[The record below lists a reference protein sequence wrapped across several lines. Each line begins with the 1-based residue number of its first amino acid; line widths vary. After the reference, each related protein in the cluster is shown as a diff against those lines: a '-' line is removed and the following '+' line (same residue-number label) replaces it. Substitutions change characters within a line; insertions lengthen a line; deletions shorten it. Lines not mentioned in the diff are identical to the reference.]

1 MAPGRHA
8 SHLAVALVLVAAAWL
23 AGGCA
28 SGGGA
33 WQPAPGAQ
41 PGPRPAPEGVTP
53 VAVELAYTFDNV
65 RNADYFPFDGLAGVA
80 WGDDGTLVVC
90 DESRGKVHGL
100 DPRTQ
105 TWYEFDAP
113 NVRPYRPVAAKVDGF
128 KVLVLDIGSRSLYRF
143 DLGGVYQD
151 RIVDFNAIDPAYD
164 TVPGSFDVDLD
175 GRVVVT
181 DGGEDQVL
189 VLDSFLALQS
199 RVGQPGPH
207 DEQFAEP
214 SGVTFLPDGGFV
226 VSDRDNRRL
235 QRFNRLG
242 YWEATMGGQFDV
254 DNPFV
259 APQGLDCDRWGNL
272 FVADPA
278 AGVVH
283 VLDARGRF
291 LLDIGPDLD
300 LQGSLLGPVAAT
312 VGPDDQL
319 VVTDRLRSAVIV
331 YRIIYD

>member
-1 MAPGRHA
+1 MAREHQARGLA
-8 SHLAVALVLVAAAWL
+8 MIAMVAVAGLLVV
-23 AGGCA
+23 GCA
-28 SGGGA
+28 GGGGA
-33 WQPAPGAQ
+33 WQPSPGAQ
-41 PGPRPAPEGVTP
+41 TVPRPAPEGATP

-65 RNADYFPFDGLAGVA
+65 RTADYFPFEGLAGVA
-80 WGDDGTLVVC
+80 WGSDGTLVVC

-113 NVRPYRPVAAKVDGF
+113 NVRPYRPVAAQVDGF
-128 KVLVLDIGSRSLYRF
+128 KVLVLDIGSRALYRF
-143 DLGGVYQD
+143 DLAGVYQD
-151 RIVDFNAIDPAYD
+151 RIVDFNVLDPAYD
-164 TVPGSFDVDLD
+164 TVPSAFDVDLD
-175 GRVVVT
+175 GRVVVA

-214 SGVTFLPDGGFV
+214 SGVVFLPDGGFV

-254 DNPFV
+254 NNPFV
-259 APQGLDCDRWGNL
+259 TPQGLDCDRWGNL

-283 VLDARGRF
+283 VLDARGRL